1 MNITVK
7 KFVENTSGVGEYE
20 IWGKTQSDG
29 SRDYDFFFR
38 EDLIKNPPAYEK
50 FKERKIESFEF
61 RCERD
66 GWVECMLNLE
76 D

>member
-7 KFVENTSGVGEYE
+7 EFIENTSGVGEYE

-38 EDLIKNPPAYEK
+38 EDLVKNPPAYEK

-61 RCERD
+61 SGDWD
-66 GWVECMLNLE
+66 GWIRCMLNLE